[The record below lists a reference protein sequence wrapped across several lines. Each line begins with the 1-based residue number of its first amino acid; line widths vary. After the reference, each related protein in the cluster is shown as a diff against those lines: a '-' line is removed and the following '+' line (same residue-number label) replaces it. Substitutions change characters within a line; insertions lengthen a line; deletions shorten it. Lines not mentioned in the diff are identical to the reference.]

1 MISSPRVDVF
11 YIFKEVII
19 MSRYE
24 EPAPW
29 DDGEYGTG
37 RTQPPKSHSGIIAVL
52 LIAVIVLTGTIT
64 LLGFMNIRMF
74 QQLNRQEAVQDVNI
88 CFDTGAASLD
98 ETAVTSGGLMQIDAS
113 QTTAPTT
120 PAVQFPPLAAETT
133 GLTLQEI
140 YVKCIPSVVSITSES
155 RSGTSTG
162 TGVILTEEGY
172 VVTNHHVIENG
183 ERITV
188 QLTDDR
194 VCAARLVGTD
204 KTSDLAVL
212 QINADG
218 LTSAEFGDSD
228 VLRVGDSVVAIGDPL
243 GVEYRGTMT
252 DGIVSAINR
261 NVNVNGRPMNLIQ
274 TNAALNSGNSG
285 GPLINSCGQVIGIN
299 TIKIGAFADS
309 AGVEGLGFA
318 IPSTTVKDI
327 VEQIISQGYV
337 SGRPWLGISGE
348 SISLFYQRYYRLPSG
363 LYISEVASGSNAA
376 RAGLSVGDI
385 LISVDGTKVYS
396 QSDLDTLLYH
406 YSAGDTVTIII
417 YRGGYTMQA
426 DIVLEEAGTAGAT
439 AQ

>member
-1 MISSPRVDVF
+1 MP
-11 YIFKEVII
+11 K
-19 MSRYE
+19 YE

-37 RTQPPKSHSGIIAVL
+37 RTRPPKNHSGVIAIL
-52 LIAVIVLTGTIT
+52 LIAVIFLTGTIT

-74 QQLNRQEAVQDVNI
+74 QQLSHQEGEQDAPI
-88 CFDTGAASLD
+88 CFNTEQTEEAPVSS
-98 ETAVTSGGLMQIDAS
+98 SGLVQIDAV
-113 QTTAPTT
+113 QATTAPL
-120 PAVQFPPLAAETT
+120 PQFPPLAAESV
-133 GLTLQEI
+133 GLSLQEI
-140 YVKCIPSVVSITSES
+140 YVKCIPSVVSITTQN

-162 TGVILTEEGY
+162 TGVILTEDGY
-172 VVTNHHVIENG
+172 IVTNHHVIENG
-183 ERITV
+183 ERITA

-194 VCAARLVGTD
+194 VCAARLVGAD
-204 KTSDLAVL
+204 PASDLAVL
-212 QINADG
+212 QISADG
-218 LTSAEFGDSD
+218 LTSAEFGNSD
-228 VLRVGDSVVAIGDPL
+228 ALRVGDSVVAIGDPL

-261 NVNVNGRPMNLIQ
+261 NVNVNGRSMNLIQ

-337 SGRPWLGISGE
+337 SGRPWLGITGE
-348 SISLFYQRYYRLPSG
+348 SISLFYQRYYRLPAG
-363 LYISEVASGSNAA
+363 LYISEVAPDSNAA
-376 RAGLSVGDI
+376 RTGLLEGDI
-385 LISVDGTKVYS
+385 LISLDGTKVYS
-396 QSDLDTLLYH
+396 QTDLDTLLYN
-406 YSAGDTVTIII
+406 YSAGDTVTVII

-426 DIVLEEAGTAGAT
+426 EIVLEEARSSTS
-439 AQ
+439 Q

>member
-1 MISSPRVDVF
+1 
-11 YIFKEVII
+11 

-37 RTQPPKSHSGIIAVL
+37 RTQPPKSHSGLIAVL
-52 LIAVIVLTGTIT
+52 LIAVILLTGTIT
-64 LLGFMNIRMF
+64 LLGYMNIRMF
-74 QQLNRQEAVQDVNI
+74 REMNRQEDTQDVTI
-88 CFDTGAASLD
+88 CFDSGTAA
-98 ETAVTSGGLMQIDAS
+98 ETTAVSGSLMQIDAG
-113 QTTAPTT
+113 QATAPTSPT
-120 PAVQFPPLAAETT
+120 VVFPPLATEAA

-140 YVKCIPSVVSITSES
+140 YVKCIPSVVSITSEY
-155 RSGTSTG
+155 RGGTSTG
-162 TGVILTEEGY
+162 TGVILTDDGY
-172 VVTNHHVIENG
+172 IVTNHHVIENG

-194 VCAARLVGTD
+194 VCAAWLVGTD

-212 QINADG
+212 KIDTDS
-218 LTSAEFGDSD
+218 LTCAEFGNSD
-228 VLRVGDSVVAIGDPL
+228 LLRVGDSVVAIGDPL

-299 TIKIGAFADS
+299 TIKIGAFTDS

-327 VEQIISQGYV
+327 VEQIIQQGYV
-337 SGRPWLGISGE
+337 SGRPWLGITGE

-363 LYISEVASGSNAA
+363 MYITEVAPNSNAA
-376 RAGLSVGDI
+376 RAGLEVGDI

-396 QSDLDTLLYH
+396 QTDLDTLLYH
-406 YSAGDTVTIII
+406 YNAGDTVTIVI

>member
-1 MISSPRVDVF
+1 
-11 YIFKEVII
+11 
-19 MSRYE
+19 MSKYE
-24 EPAPW
+24 EPIPW

-37 RTQPPKSHSGIIAVL
+37 RTRPPKSHSGLIAVL
-52 LIAVIVLTGTIT
+52 LIAIILLTGTIT

-74 QQLNRQEAVQDVNI
+74 QQLSQQENKSDVTI
-88 CFDTGAASLD
+88 CFDPGQPEAEQTGVI
-98 ETAVTSGGLMQIDAS
+98 TGGLVQIDAT
-113 QTTAPTT
+113 QTTT
-120 PAVQFPPLAAETT
+120 PAVQFPPLAVQTE
-133 GLTLQEI
+133 GLSLQEI
-140 YVKCIPSVVSITSES
+140 YVKCIPSVVSITSEYRGGS
-155 RSGTSTG
+155 ASG
-162 TGVILTEEGY
+162 TGVILTDDGY
-172 VVTNHHVIENG
+172 IVTNHHVIENG
-183 ERITV
+183 EQLTV

-194 VCAARLVGTD
+194 VCAARLVGAD

-212 QINADG
+212 QINAEG

-337 SGRPWLGISGE
+337 SGRPWMGITGE
-348 SISLFYQRYYRLPSG
+348 SISLFYQRYYRLPAG
-363 LYISEVASGSNAA
+363 MYISSVDSSSNAA
-376 RAGLSVGDI
+376 KAGLTEGDI

-396 QSDLDTLLYH
+396 QTDLDTLLYH
-406 YSAGDTVTIII
+406 YSAGDTVTIVI

-426 DIVLEEAGTAGAT
+426 DIVLQEAGSTG
-439 AQ
+439 QQY

>member
-1 MISSPRVDVF
+1 
-11 YIFKEVII
+11 
-19 MSRYE
+19 MSKYE

-37 RTQPPKSHSGIIAVL
+37 HTRPPKSHSGVIAIL
-52 LIAVIVLTGTIT
+52 LIAVIFLTGTIT
-64 LLGFMNIRMF
+64 LLGFMNIKMF
-74 QQLNRQEAVQDVNI
+74 QQLHQKEQEPALSI
-88 CFDTGAASLD
+88 CINSEPEELSNGAN
-98 ETAVTSGGLMQIDAS
+98 SGGLVQIDAN
-113 QTTAPTT
+113 QATAATS
-120 PAVQFPPLAAETT
+120 PAVQFPPLATETG

-140 YVKCIPSVVSITSES
+140 YVKYIPSVVSITSEY
-155 RSGTSTG
+155 RNGKSTG
-162 TGVILTEEGY
+162 TGVILTGDGY
-172 VVTNHHVIENG
+172 IVTNDHVIENG

-204 KTSDLAVL
+204 KASDLAVL
-212 QINADG
+212 QISAEG
-218 LTSAEFGDSD
+218 LTSAELGDSD
-228 VLRVGDSVVAIGDPL
+228 ALRVGDSVVAIGDPL

-261 NVNVNGRPMNLIQ
+261 NVNVNGRSMNLIQ

-299 TIKIGAFADS
+299 TMKIGAFTNS

-318 IPSTTVKDI
+318 IPSTMVKDI
-327 VEQIISQGYV
+327 VEQIITQGYV
-337 SGRPWLGISGE
+337 SGRPWLGITGE

-363 LYISEVASGSNAA
+363 MYIADVAENSNAA
-376 RAGLSVGDI
+376 KAGLQVGDI

-396 QSDLDTLLYH
+396 QTDLDTLLYH

-417 YRGGYTMQA
+417 YRGGYTMQT
-426 DIVLEEAGTAGAT
+426 DIVLEEAGTA
-439 AQ
+439 QS